1 MTASELSFIKQ
12 IFEEN
17 TISHCV
23 KYSGRSP
30 VDVYTVSTSYRTKE
44 GTIRKNLVTVTNTKD
59 TALFEVLIGGSC
71 VFAKNYRKAKPIKL
85 TDSNS
90 LPDEDEVILDLLKLC
105 DDKVTRKYL
114 NQLKEIKSFLDDLK
128 NSNIK

>member
-1 MTASELSFIKQ
+1 MTVSELSFIKQ

-17 TISHCV
+17 PISHCV
-23 KYSGRSP
+23 KYSDRSP
-30 VDVYTVSTSYRTKE
+30 VDVYTVSISYRTKE
-44 GTIRKNLVTVTNTKD
+44 GTIRKDLVTVTNTKAP
-59 TALFEVLIGGSC
+59 ALFEVLIGGRC
-71 VFAKNYRKAKPIKL
+71 VFATNYRKAKTIKL

-90 LPDEDEVILDLLKLC
+90 LPDEDKVILDLLKLC

>member
-17 TISHCV
+17 PISHCV
-23 KYSGRSP
+23 KYSDRSP

-44 GTIRKNLVTVTNTKD
+44 GTIRKDLVTVTNTKD
-59 TALFEVLIGGSC
+59 TALFEVLIGGRC
-71 VFAKNYRKAKPIKL
+71 VFAKNYRKAKTIKL

-90 LPDEDEVILDLLKLC
+90 LPDEDKVILDLLKLC

>member
-1 MTASELSFIKQ
+1 MTVSELSFIKQ

-17 TISHCV
+17 PISHCV
-23 KYSGRSP
+23 KYSDRSP

-44 GTIRKNLVTVTNTKD
+44 GTIRKDLVTVTNTK
-59 TALFEVLIGGSC
+59 TPALFEVLIGGRC
-71 VFAKNYRKAKPIKL
+71 VFAKNYRKAKTIKL
-85 TDSNS
+85 ADSNS
-90 LPDEDEVILDLLKLC
+90 LPDEDKVILDLLKLC